1 MCVCLIWGMLTA
13 QFRLL
18 RGPSTIAAER
28 SGERRDA
35 LENYVFPGWEL
46 FWVEIYA
53 SCAVAV
59 VGG

>member
-1 MCVCLIWGMLTA
+1 MLTA

-28 SGERRDA
+28 SGEKRDA

-59 VGG
+59 VGGEI